1 MVIAQS
7 MVTIPVMTT
16 TGELGATI
24 VVNKTYTP
32 LKSFVMTSMGLCNR
46 NTAYYKP
53 FEKGIS
59 MKIRLNGSPA
69 VKQGTFTDLKPG
81 NVFQADYEGDLRT
94 FVKMN
99 GNASSAVR
107 LTNGEMVVFSPS
119 HPATKRKDFVLSK
132 I

>member
-1 MVIAQS
+1 
-7 MVTIPVMTT
+7 
-16 TGELGATI
+16 
-24 VVNKTYTP
+24 
-32 LKSFVMTSMGLCNR
+32 
-46 NTAYYKP
+46 
-53 FEKGIS
+53 

-69 VKQGTFTDLKPG
+69 VKQGTFTDLNPG

-107 LTNGEMVVFSPS
+107 LTNGEVINFLPS
-119 HPATKRKDFVLSK
+119 HPATKCKDFVLTK

>member
-1 MVIAQS
+1 
-7 MVTIPVMTT
+7 
-16 TGELGATI
+16 
-24 VVNKTYTP
+24 
-32 LKSFVMTSMGLCNR
+32 
-46 NTAYYKP
+46 
-53 FEKGIS
+53 

-81 NVFQADYEGDLRT
+81 NLFQADYEGDLRT

-119 HPATKRKDFVLSK
+119 HPATKRRDFVLSK

>member
-1 MVIAQS
+1 
-7 MVTIPVMTT
+7 
-16 TGELGATI
+16 
-24 VVNKTYTP
+24 
-32 LKSFVMTSMGLCNR
+32 MTSMGLCNR

-94 FVKMN
+94 FIKMN